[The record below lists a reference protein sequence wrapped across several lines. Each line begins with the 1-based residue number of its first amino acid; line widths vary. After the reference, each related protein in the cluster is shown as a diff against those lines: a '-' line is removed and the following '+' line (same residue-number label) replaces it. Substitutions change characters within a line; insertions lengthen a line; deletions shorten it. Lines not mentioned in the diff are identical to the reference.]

1 MAAPWEK
8 YQQQEAP
15 SEAPA
20 EAAPE
25 APTEETAPVEAA
37 PAPTVEA
44 APETAGPWTK
54 YQTKEA
60 PPVQER
66 TEPVAEAPVD
76 TEEAWKKSAQEH
88 PYLGRAAA
96 ALEGAGSYIPFRK
109 DISAGLHALTDFGE
123 GSFGEKFSRAKNA
136 QTRAQKALESAYPGA
151 YFAGNVA
158 PMFIP
163 GVGEGLAGAEGALA
177 AGASKLPLLS
187 KAPQLAGAV
196 GLNAAMGAAQ
206 GIGEGEGSERL
217 KNAAMAAGVGG
228 LGGGLMHGAGQAFNA
243 VMGPATKTATQEAAE
258 RLGIKAPRFITSE
271 SPTQQQL
278 AATVKETPLGLGSAI
293 DKSYEKLHED
303 LGTKLLDVA
312 GAHGANEKTAGES
325 IRQGVRGWVG
335 PRTKGVLSKAYQ
347 AVEQHIDPSVQT
359 PLSNLQTTF
368 KKMQDENVRAGLAKT
383 SPTMKIVEEAQKR
396 QNGLTYEG
404 INKLRK
410 TLGEKYK
417 AAYKD
422 PTISST
428 ELDRL
433 YGALKEDQGLAI
445 KRADI
450 SGSGRATR
458 TFERANTLA
467 QNIKDKRA
475 YLQKITGV
483 SETSKSDEAIY
494 NQLANMAKGK
504 TGDEKRIAAARS
516 VMSPAEWRDVT
527 GAVVNNLGRGSDNAF
542 SPERFITEYGKLS
555 DAGKNALFGPASN
568 PLRQNLEDITTIAR
582 TVKQSGKYINRSKTA
597 HVLNSLNMLGN
608 IGKWGGAAIGGLGVE
623 EAARGK
629 PEGLGTE
636 IGGALL
642 LSSLLSSPRG
652 SGAILNYM
660 RNATPMAAQGL
671 LNEARVQA
679 GMSNPD
685 RENRAS
691 GGKVDKRDYPAKR
704 LTRMERALKRAQD
717 ALAEETKPIMQ
728 MPDSH
733 VAHALEI
740 AKDK

>member
-1 MAAPWEK
+1 MAEELPPIPEGFEAQPS
-8 YQQQEAP
+8 QEAP
-15 SEAPA
+15 KQEAPTSELPPLPEGFELHQPEPKA
-20 EAAPE
+20 PVKEEAQPVPE
-25 APTEETAPVEAA
+25 APIDTQEA
-37 PAPTVEA
+37 
-44 APETAGPWTK
+44 WTK
-54 YQTKEA
+54 
-60 PPVQER
+60 
-66 TEPVAEAPVD
+66 
-76 TEEAWKKSAQEH
+76 SAKEH

-96 ALEGAGSYIPFRK
+96 ALEGAGTYIPFRK
-109 DISAGLHALTDFGE
+109 DISAGLHALTDTGE
-123 GSFGEKFSRAKNA
+123 GSFGEKFTRAKSA
-136 QTRAQKALESAYPGA
+136 QTRAQKALESAYPGS

-158 PMFIP
+158 PLLIP

-206 GIGEGEGSERL
+206 GIGEGEGTERL

-243 VMGPATKTATQEAAE
+243 VMGPAAKTATQEAAE

-278 AATVKETPLGLGSAI
+278 AATVKETPLGLGRSI
-293 DKSYEKLHED
+293 DKSYEQLHQD

-312 GAHGANEKTAGES
+312 GAHGSNEKIAGES

-335 PRTKGVLSKAYQ
+335 PRTKGVLSKAYKS
-347 AVEQHIDPSVQT
+347 VENYIDPSIET
-359 PLSNLQTTF
+359 PLTNLQKTF
-368 KKMQDENVRAGLAKT
+368 QQMKAGNIRANLPYDV
-383 SPTMKIVEEAQKR
+383 SPTMKFVEKAQK
-396 QNGLTYEG
+396 NPKGLTYQG
-404 INKLRK
+404 INDLRK
-410 TLGEKYK
+410 NLGEKYK
-417 AAYKD
+417 AAYSD

-433 YGALKEDQGLAI
+433 YGALKQDQGLAI
-445 KRADI
+445 KNADI
-450 SGSGRATR
+450 SKTGRATR
-458 TFERANTLA
+458 EFERANTLA

-475 YLQKITGV
+475 YLRKITGV
-483 SETSKSDEAIY
+483 DETSKSDEAIF

-504 TGDEKRIAAARS
+504 TGDEKRLAAARS
-516 VMSPAEWRDVT
+516 VMNPAEWQEVT
-527 GAVVNNLGRGSDNAF
+527 GAVISNLGRGSDNAF
-542 SPERFITEYGKLS
+542 SPETFITGYGKLS
-555 DAGKNALFGPASN
+555 DAGKDVLFGPASN

-608 IGKWGGAAIGGLGVE
+608 LGKWGGMAIGGLGVE

-685 RENRAS
+685 RTQRAS
-691 GGKVDKRDYPAKR
+691 GGKVDKKDYPAKR

-717 ALAEETKPIMQ
+717 SLAEETKPIMSL
-728 MPDSH
+728 DDNH
-733 VAHALEI
+733 VAQALHI
-740 AKDK
+740 AKEK